1 LQQKIYNNF
10 EIVAYC
16 NTITTLDEFYE
27 VLQKIQW
34 VKKNDFLDC
43 QPYQFGYVIEK
54 RTNIDSVQWSEKG
67 KEFLLTL
74 INFVEILPFKMNLEF
89 IQAKFEREVYTYG
102 GGKISLDLA
111 RLLYKVKSRELIYN
125 DESYTS
131 FSINE
136 DYIVFVKKY
145 NNVADE
151 CYLEHKRYIN
161 FDITEDNLFD
171 YFDSSIYDDSEYDEP
186 DYEGDEYGT
195 INGKVYLSGG
205 VWIDRKDVWW

>member
-1 LQQKIYNNF
+1 MQQKIYNNS

-34 VKKNDFLDC
+34 VKKNDFLDY

-54 RTNIDSVQWSEKG
+54 RTNIDSIQWSEKG

-102 GGKISLDLA
+102 GGDISSDLA

-125 DESYTS
+125 NESYTS

-136 DYIVFVKKY
+136 DYVVFVKKY

-151 CYLEHKRYIN
+151 CYLEHKRYID

-171 YFDSSIYDDSEYDEP
+171 YFDSSTYDDSEHDEP

-195 INGKVYLSGG
+195 MNGKVYLSDG